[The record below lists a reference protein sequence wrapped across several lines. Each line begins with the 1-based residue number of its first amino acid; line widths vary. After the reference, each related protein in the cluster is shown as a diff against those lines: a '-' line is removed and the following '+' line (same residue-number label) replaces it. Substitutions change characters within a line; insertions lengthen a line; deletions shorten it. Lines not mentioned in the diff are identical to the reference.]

1 MNKFC
6 KKIRRAP
13 LAIKSTLGTKQV
25 PVSRIPIMT
34 DERWKALS
42 QKGGAKA

>member
-1 MNKFC
+1 MNISKRVMC
-6 KKIRRAP
+6 RQSK
-13 LAIKSTLGTKQV
+13 IKSVLYTKQV
-25 PVSRIPIMT
+25 PISRMPVMT